1 MYAMETAKRT
11 TPELTEL
18 SESSGTVKRS
28 LPAYAVL
35 VKMRKISRPTSYG
48 KLPSGPSVKLTS
60 SEGYWLNLPNPM
72 IGFWLPS
79 MTLLKEKFLMKPGGA
94 LISIVRMPL
103 LIKGSMGSDK
113 LGFCMICPLSL
124 LILGIFHLQ
133 EKRIHS
139 QPPNLESV
147 YAPSHSTK
155 NNAWSTT
162 SNQEVVA

>member
-1 MYAMETAKRT
+1 
-11 TPELTEL
+11 
-18 SESSGTVKRS
+18 
-28 LPAYAVL
+28 
-35 VKMRKISRPTSYG
+35 
-48 KLPSGPSVKLTS
+48 
-60 SEGYWLNLPNPM
+60 M
-72 IGFWLPS
+72 IGFWLPG

-94 LISIVRMPL
+94 LISIVRMLL

-139 QPPNLESV
+139 QPPDLESV

-155 NNAWSTT
+155 NNA
-162 SNQEVVA
+162 